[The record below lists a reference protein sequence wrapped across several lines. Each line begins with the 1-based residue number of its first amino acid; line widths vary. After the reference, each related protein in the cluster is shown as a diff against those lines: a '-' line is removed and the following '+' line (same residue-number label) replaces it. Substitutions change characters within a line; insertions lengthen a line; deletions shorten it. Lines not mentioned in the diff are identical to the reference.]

1 MRNDVHGVAMATD
14 IHEPISVETIQH
26 VIDQSLFKIMECAKE
41 LELNPDF
48 RYDMIDLSMLDAFM
62 DRVSYMTRADY
73 LSEKP
78 YEIWQGKDGEW
89 YTYLPNDKGG
99 RSLKHRT
106 TKEALENLIIQ
117 YVKDK
122 KESPTVK
129 DVFTEWLNKRMDRE
143 EIEQSTFSRYQR
155 EFDRDFQRIQNRK
168 IKHITP
174 IDIEDFV
181 KDTIK
186 EKGLSRKA
194 FGNMRTLLYG
204 IFKYAKKKGFVTF
217 SIGMVIEDIEFS
229 RKEFSRI
236 QHEDA
241 EQVFMLDEE
250 KTMIEYLQS
259 HDDMKNLG
267 LLLLFMTGLRIG
279 ELCVLQ
285 NQDIDGCKIHINKT
299 ETIYKAKDGIHY
311 DIKETPKTQAGVR
324 TVILPDRYKWI
335 LDRIKR
341 LNPFGEYLFM
351 EHGKRIRSY
360 QFRTRLYTNCKKLDI
375 VVKSPHKVRKTYGTR
390 LYDNNKIPKSLIL
403 QQMGHTDISCLEKH
417 YYFNRMNESEK
428 EKIINEIIAI

>member
-1 MRNDVHGVAMATD
+1 MRNVVHGVAMD
-14 IHEPISVETIQH
+14 IHEPISVETAQYL
-26 VIDQSLFKIMECAKE
+26 IDQSAFKILDCFRES
-41 LELNPDF
+41 ELNTEF
-48 RYDMIDLSMLDAFM
+48 KYDKLDLSMLYAVL
-62 DRVSYMTRADY
+62 DRVEDMKRTDY

-89 YTYLPNDKGG
+89 FTYLPNDKGG

-106 TKEALENLIIQ
+106 TKEALEDLVIQ

-155 EFDRDFQRIQNRK
+155 EFDSDFQKIQNRK
-168 IKHITP
+168 IRHITP
-174 IDIEDFV
+174 MDIEDFV
-181 KDTIK
+181 KDTIR
-186 EKGLSRKA
+186 EKNLSRKA
-194 FGNMRTLLYG
+194 FSNMRTLLYG
-204 IFKYAKKKGFVTF
+204 IFKYAKKKGLVTF
-217 SIGMVIEDIEFS
+217 SIGMVIEEIEFS
-229 RKEFSRI
+229 RKEFSQV

-250 KTMIEYLQS
+250 KKMLEYLQS
-259 HDDMKNLG
+259 HDDLINLG
-267 LLLLFMTGLRIG
+267 LLLLFVSGLRIG

-285 NQDIDGCKIHINKT
+285 AQDIDGCKIHVNKT
-299 ETIYKAKDGIHY
+299 ETIYKADNAVHY
-311 DIKETPKTQAGVR
+311 DVKETPKTQAGVR
-324 TVILPDRYKWI
+324 TVILPDGYKWI

-341 LNPFGEYLFM
+341 FNPFGEYLFM

-390 LYDNNKIPKSLIL
+390 LYDKSKIPKSLIL

-428 EKIINEIIAI
+428 EQIINEIIAI